1 MAATSLH
8 AFKIDLYEEHLE
20 EASFLYDQCRALRAD
35 AQLPWTHLAP
45 FEARLEAHLD
55 ALVLGGKLAMEVCDR
70 RARVGDAGELYAAV
84 CVVCRHGD
92 AQGLSGL
99 LKDVEFSAPSAQ
111 AAVCSAL
118 QRELPAQW
126 VGFVDSA
133 LQRAD
138 PRMVAVLI
146 PVVAHRRL
154 PATAGLA
161 EALQSFPAQAVPIV
175 DALGRLGD
183 AHAQPLVERVLLDGQ
198 ADDDLKARALLAS
211 LRMGLDD
218 PLRRCHLLA
227 HRENWPRLALGIGGD
242 PSAGNVLQPLVRAG
256 RATPECL
263 LALGLLGET
272 ASLSLLHEALGVPE
286 LAEAA
291 ARALQWITGASLYE
305 DVFIPEDDD
314 EPLAHWQQPQMK
326 PRVPA
331 SASAPARGQTVCK
344 LSVHPDRWSA
354 WLAQNG
360 SRFTPTLRYRLGQ
373 PYGPQALLAAL
384 CGEGSDH
391 QLRQLAAEEMA
402 VRYRCEIPF
411 ETDMCVAQ
419 QMRALNRMSR
429 WVQADGQRFEPGRWY
444 FAARP
449 Q

>member
-20 EASFLYDQCRALRAD
+20 EASFLYDQCRALLAD

-55 ALVLGGKLAMEVCDR
+55 ALVLGGKLALEVCER
-70 RARVGDAGELYAAV
+70 RAREGDAGELYAAV
-84 CVVCRHGD
+84 CVVCRHRD

-99 LKDVEFSAPSAQ
+99 FRDLELSTPAAQ
-111 AAVCSAL
+111 AAVCNAL
-118 QRELPAQW
+118 KRELPAGW
-126 VGFVDSA
+126 HGFVDNA
-133 LQRAD
+133 LRRGD
-138 PRMVAVLI
+138 PRLPEVLV

-154 PATAGLA
+154 PAAGGLA
-161 EALQSFPAQAVPIV
+161 EALQSFPAHAAPIV

-183 AHAQPLVERVLLDGQ
+183 PEAQPLVERFLLDGQ
-198 ADDDLKARALLAS
+198 ADDDLRARALLAS

-272 ASLSLLHEALGVPE
+272 ASLRLLQEALGAPE

-305 DVFIPEDDD
+305 EVFIPEDDD
-314 EPLAHWQQPQMK
+314 EPLAHWSQPQMK
-326 PRVPA
+326 PRVPP
-331 SASAPARGQTVCK
+331 SAPQRGQTVCK
-344 LSVHPDRWSA
+344 LSVHPDRWGE

-384 CGEGSDH
+384 CGEGSDR
-391 QLRQLAAEEMA
+391 QLRRFAAEEIA
-402 VRYRCEIPF
+402 IRYRCEIPF
-411 ETDMCVAQ
+411 EADMFVAQ
-419 QMRALNRMSR
+419 QISALNGMSR
-429 WVQADGQRFEPGRWY
+429 WAQVHGQRFDPGRWY
-444 FAARP
+444 FAARL